1 MSVKKITICADDYGQ
16 NLAVS
21 KGILELIRNRR
32 ISAVSC
38 MVNREDFSFYAYQI
52 KPFADQI
59 DIGLHFNL
67 TDDYNL
73 AELLIKSKLRLLQRT
88 DIEVEFNRQLNL
100 FIKIMGRL
108 PDFID
113 GHQHVHHLPVV
124 CDAIF
129 NICEKRIKDKKP
141 YIRYVNCGS
150 LSRMPAA
157 KIKTLIIKTAA
168 DFHFEQKLIASNI
181 PYNKS
186 FAGIYDFKNSAEYA
200 TIFPRFLALIK
211 NHGLIMCHA
220 GMLSSDPDD
229 PIAKYRYDE
238 WKYFM
243 SDQFLIDCQNAG
255 VIIGKFE
262 FHDTLI

>member
-1 MSVKKITICADDYGQ
+1 MTLKKITICADDYGQ
-16 NLAVS
+16 NISVS
-21 KGILELIRNRR
+21 KGILELIRNHR

-38 MVNREDFSFYAYQI
+38 LVNREDFSFYAYQI
-52 KPFADQI
+52 KPFEDKI

-73 AELLIKSKLRLLQRT
+73 AGLLIRSKLHLLQRT
-88 DIEVEFNRQLNL
+88 DIEVEFNRQLNR
-100 FIKIMGRL
+100 FVKIMGRS

-141 YIRYVNCGS
+141 YIRYVNYKKFKQ
-150 LSRMPAA
+150 LPAG
-157 KIKTLIIKTAA
+157 KLKNLIIKVAA
-168 DFHFEQKLIASNI
+168 DLHFEKKLIALNI

-186 FAGIYDFKNSAEYA
+186 FAGIYDFKDSVKYA
-200 TIFPRFLALIK
+200 LIFPQFLAMIQ

-220 GMLSSDPDD
+220 GMLSNDPDD
-229 PIAKYRYDE
+229 PITKCRYDE
-238 WKYFM
+238 WQYFM
-243 SDQFLIDCQNAG
+243 SDQFLVDCQNAG
-255 VIIGKFE
+255 VVIGKFE
-262 FHDTLI
+262 SNGALV